1 VSQSSGKA
9 APAHAPG
16 GIPERALEFSLA
28 GLLVML
34 PFSHTTAMIR
44 LLLAVGLA
52 AAVALAWRHRGEA
65 REPLP
70 AFALPFLAW
79 ALWCVASLAWSV
91 DPGLTASELRAELF
105 YVTVTLFIVRCAMA
119 RGAAERVLLPAAGA
133 ASVALGALALF
144 WALSGI
150 DSPFSAGAG
159 YISSTVLVLFPVGC
173 VALMA
178 PGLGVVERRIG
189 MAMVV
194 ALLAAGLTTF
204 NRTLG
209 PALALEVVLVA
220 VLVNG
225 RAMLLRR
232 LAWVLAA
239 GLLFAALQAG
249 VAHVARFTG
258 DAVAVNAE
266 LGDPR
271 PAIWSHVTGRIAE
284 APLTGRGYGRD
295 ILAPDLRST
304 FANPLVT
311 HAHNIFLDAGLQL
324 GIPGMVLLAALFASV
339 AWTGFSY
346 ARSADPVARACG
358 TALVALVAG
367 TVTRNLSDDLWVRQN
382 ALLFWIVAAALAG
395 LAQRRLRPAP
405 AAR

>member
-1 VSQSSGKA
+1 MSQSGGKA

-16 GIPERALEFSLA
+16 GIPERALQFSLA

-44 LLLAVGLA
+44 LLLGVGLA
-52 AAVALAWRHRGEA
+52 AAVALAWRRRGA
-65 REPLP
+65 VRERLP
-70 AFALPFLAW
+70 PFALPLLAW

-91 DPGLTASELRAELF
+91 DPALTRSELRGELL
-105 YVTVTLFIVRCAMA
+105 YIAAALFMVRCAMPL
-119 RGAAERVLLPAAGA
+119 GEAERLLLPSAGA
-133 ASVALGALALF
+133 ACVALGLLALAC
-144 WALSGI
+144 ALTGTPSRFH
-150 DSPFSAGAG
+150 PGAG
-159 YISSTVLVLFPVGC
+159 YISSTVLVMFPVAC
-173 VALMA
+173 VAAMA
-178 PGLGVVERRIG
+178 PGLGVAPRRIG
-189 MAMVV
+189 VAMVV

-220 VLVNG
+220 VLLNG
-225 RAMLLRR
+225 RGLLLRR

-239 GLLFAALQAG
+239 AVLFAVLQAG

-258 DAVAVNAE
+258 EGVAAHAE
-266 LGDPR
+266 LDDPR
-271 PAIWSHVTGRIAE
+271 PALWSHVTERIAE
-284 APLTGRGYGRD
+284 APLTGRGYGRE
-295 ILAPDLRST
+295 ILAQDLRDT

-311 HAHNIFLDAGLQL
+311 HAHNVFLDAGVQL
-324 GIPGMVLLAALFASV
+324 GIPGIILLAALFASI
-339 AWTGFSY
+339 AWAGFTY
-346 ARSADPVARACG
+346 ARSKDRIARACG

-395 LAQRRLRPAP
+395 LAQRRLRQAP